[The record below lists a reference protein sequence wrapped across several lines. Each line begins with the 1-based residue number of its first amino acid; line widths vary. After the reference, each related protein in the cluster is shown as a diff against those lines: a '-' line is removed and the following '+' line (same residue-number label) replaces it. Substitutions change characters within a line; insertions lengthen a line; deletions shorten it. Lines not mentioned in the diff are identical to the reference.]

1 MNRILEL
8 VADSSTDLR
17 QAEDRIKSRL
27 FSSPWFCYKYQVH
40 RLRNIMP
47 EEVGADLSGSAE
59 GGIVYYPPAVAAE
72 LLSVYAGGLIQWV
85 ARLREDFPYTEGNLK
100 FKEFTDRRLPD
111 RRPVLFRG
119 KRGITLDMLASE
131 KQIDL
136 EAAASLLIEI
146 VENE

>member
-59 GGIVYYPPAVAAE
+59 GGIVYYPPAVAAQ
-72 LLSVYAGGLIQWV
+72 LLNKYAGGLIKWV
-85 ARLREDFPYTEGNLK
+85 TRLRKDLPYTEGNLR
-100 FKEFTDRRLPD
+100 FEEFTERRLPG

-119 KRGITLDMLASE
+119 KRGITIDMLARE
-131 KQIDL
+131 NNTDL
-136 EAAASLLIEI
+136 ESAASCLIEI